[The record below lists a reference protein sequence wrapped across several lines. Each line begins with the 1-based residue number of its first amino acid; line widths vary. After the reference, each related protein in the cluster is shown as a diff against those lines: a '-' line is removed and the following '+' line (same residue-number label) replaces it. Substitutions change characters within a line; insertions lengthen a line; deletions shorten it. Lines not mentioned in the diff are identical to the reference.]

1 VIAPRWKDN
10 VETTTKTISFKV
22 HGMTCNGCAASVTRV
37 LRGISGV
44 ERATVVLDPGSAEV
58 TFDPA
63 RASVA
68 ALKLAVED
76 AGYDLVE

>member
-1 VIAPRWKDN
+1 MK
-10 VETTTKTISFKV
+10 TTTKTISFKV
-22 HGMTCNGCAASVTRV
+22 RGMTCNGCAASVTRV
-37 LRGISGV
+37 LKAVAGV
-44 ERATVVLDPGSAEV
+44 ERATVVLEPGSAEV

>member
-1 VIAPRWKDN
+1 
-10 VETTTKTISFKV
+10 VETTTRTISFKV

-37 LRGISGV
+37 LQAVAGV
-44 ERATVVLDPGSAEV
+44 ERATVVLESGSAEV
-58 TFDPA
+58 AFDPA